1 MLRETGK
8 VIEIKTI
15 NGEKKAVV
23 ECVSKSAC
31 KSCGNNN
38 DCGVGV
44 ISKATGSKTH
54 HLTMPYKEG
63 MVVNEQV
70 ELLIDN
76 SEIIKSS
83 MIVYII
89 PLILFVLGTTV
100 AYLYIESEPLVIL
113 ISVLCLGVGVMI
125 ARFVSVKLYPQQ
137 HINKLIST
145 K

>member
-1 MLRETGK
+1 MLRETGR

-31 KSCGNNN
+31 KSCGNNS

-44 ISKATGSKTH
+44 ISKATNNKTH

-63 MVVNEQV
+63 MQVDEQI

-76 SEIIKSS
+76 NEIIKSS

-89 PLILFVLGTTV
+89 PLLLFVVGTTFG
-100 AYLYIESEPLVIL
+100 YLYIDNEPLLIL
-113 ISVLCLGVGVMI
+113 ISVLCLTGGVFL
-125 ARFVSVKLYPQQ
+125 ARYISTKLYPQS